1 MKNVTLAIPDELL
14 AKARAYAKRHD
25 TSLNEMIREFLHK
38 NVEQENNDL
47 PEHIEKFRKELKI
60 DSRIKYNRDE
70 LHER

>member
-1 MKNVTLAIPDELL
+1 MPKDMTLL
-14 AKARAYAKRHD
+14 
-25 TSLNEMIREFLHK
+25 LNEMIREFLHK